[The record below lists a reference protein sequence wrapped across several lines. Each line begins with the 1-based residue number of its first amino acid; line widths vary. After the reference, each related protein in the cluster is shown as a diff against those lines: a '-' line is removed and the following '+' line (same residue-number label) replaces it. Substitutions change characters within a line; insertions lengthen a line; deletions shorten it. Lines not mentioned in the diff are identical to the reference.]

1 MTSHR
6 SVGVCFYGLGMLQV
20 ETKSVTI
27 SVFKFGTMLRKI
39 SRWLLSE
46 PPADLPSPI
55 QFEPGIGGI
64 AQEADASTAHVKI
77 ETGLNDF
84 ACPQEQL
91 DGNIP
96 KCSDDAANRV
106 LELQHLHD
114 YHESEYQGGVIGN
127 FHPAAAYKEF
137 DEEILHDFVSTD
149 NLDLCPPSQA
159 SWQTQRDWRRRG
171 LAQLYDQRKIS
182 SAQYGPLLER
192 VIACASVMEANP
204 QSGLDYEVSDFQI
217 SQHTIDPTPIPP
229 CTEIAA
235 AVVDKL
241 QRTVEYSDDR
251 FQYGVIGN
259 HRPPHEFEDF
269 DFTNLYEFEPSDHLD
284 QSPPPHVDWSEQLNW
299 RRRALRQL
307 YAEHNICS
315 IQYLRLLSRI
325 YHIVKVA
332 KQTEARRA
340 LAKQEQLAIV
350 AGLLVE
356 AVREEEETAAAAA
369 EEVIAEEI
377 IPPIATVV
385 GVARAPSPQLPRSAP
400 RRRPP
405 SPVYSDPG
413 EVATDQISDGESVV
427 DDMFGGDEASQAS
440 TPGLQPQ

>member
-1 MTSHR
+1 M
-6 SVGVCFYGLGMLQV
+6 
-20 ETKSVTI
+20 
-27 SVFKFGTMLRKI
+27 
-39 SRWLLSE
+39 
-46 PPADLPSPI
+46 
-55 QFEPGIGGI
+55 
-64 AQEADASTAHVKI
+64 HVKI

-91 DGNIP
+91 DGDIP
-96 KCSDDAANRV
+96 KCSDEAANRV
-106 LELQHLHD
+106 LELQHLHA

-127 FHPAAAYKEF
+127 FHPAAAFKEF
-137 DEEILHDFVSTD
+137 DEEILHKFVSTD
-149 NLDLCPPSQA
+149 NLDLCPPSRA

-192 VIACASVMEANP
+192 VIACASAMEANY
-204 QSGLDYEVSDFQI
+204 QSGLDYEASDFQI
-217 SQHTIDPTPIPP
+217 SQRTIDTTPIPP
-229 CTEIAA
+229 CTAIAA

-241 QRTVEYSDDR
+241 QRTVQYSDAR

-269 DFTNLYEFEPSDHLD
+269 DFTNLYEFEPSYHLD

-315 IQYLRLLSRI
+315 IQYLRLLKRI
-325 YHIVKVA
+325 YRIVDIA

-356 AVREEEETAAAAA
+356 AVREEEEAAAAA
-369 EEVIAEEI
+369 AAV
-377 IPPIATVV
+377 PPIA
-385 GVARAPSPQLPRSAP
+385 
-400 RRRPP
+400 RPP
-405 SPVYSDPG
+405 SPTYSPP
-413 EVATDQISDGESVV
+413 TQRPPPS
-427 DDMFGGDEASQAS
+427 SQS
-440 TPGLQPQ
+440 